1 MKKYLSTIKGYI
13 ILSII
18 FSLSE
23 AVITSVILL
32 FPGWLVDNFQ
42 NGMAYIVKLA
52 ILYVLSFSI
61 YLLVS
66 FFSNRIADYRRI
78 KFEEA
83 IKKDFFQ
90 SIISRDF
97 EKYHEFS
104 SEEYISM
111 QANDITEM
119 CQNYLSP
126 LLSIYRSLLLI
137 GAFGVS
143 LIVFVNYYIAAV
155 IFLFS
160 LIVVFIPKLTAKD
173 LAIKNK
179 RYMDVVGKY
188 TFDIGKIFEA
198 HDILDHRSKNKLI
211 EIHSKK
217 IENVFAHNMN
227 FRKTNS
233 FAMVINGGSVE
244 FVSVI
249 TFVVVAILLLRSKIT
264 VGMATIAFTY
274 STRFM
279 EPIYELNVCLGKVH
293 SVKKVQEK
301 ILNIIGNSI
310 VNKSD
315 SFNIQNITTTQ
326 LTKRYK
332 QTEIMLPQTSFEY
345 PKKYLITGE
354 NGVGKSVFLRLLMQF
369 EKADSGT
376 IEYNGINDIDISED
390 ICYVPQN
397 PVIFNASYV
406 DNVTI
411 FNAYDSNNLERYE
424 SFFPK
429 ELLDNIKQN
438 TNTENLSGGEKQV
451 IAFLRALC
459 SEKRIIMMDEP
470 FSAMN
475 NISIAHFMKHMD
487 SIDRMMLIIAHNV
500 EEYEKAFDETIVIS
514 R

>member
-1 MKKYLSTIKGYI
+1 
-13 ILSII
+13 
-18 FSLSE
+18 
-23 AVITSVILL
+23 
-32 FPGWLVDNFQ
+32 
-42 NGMAYIVKLA
+42 
-52 ILYVLSFSI
+52 
-61 YLLVS
+61 
-66 FFSNRIADYRRI
+66 
-78 KFEEA
+78 
-83 IKKDFFQ
+83 
-90 SIISRDF
+90 
-97 EKYHEFS
+97 
-104 SEEYISM
+104 M

-137 GAFGVS
+137 VAFGVS

-155 IFLFS
+155 IFIFS
-160 LIVVFIPKLTAKD
+160 LVVVFIPKLTAKD
-173 LAIKNK
+173 LANKNK

-188 TFDIGKIFEA
+188 TSNIGKMFEA
-198 HDILDHRSKNKLI
+198 HDILDGRSKKRLM
-211 EIHSKK
+211 EIHSKN
-217 IENVFAHNMN
+217 IEDVLAHNMD

-249 TFVVVAILLLRSKIT
+249 TFVIVAILLLKGKIT

-301 ILNIIGNSI
+301 ILNIIGNGI

-315 SFNIQNITTTQ
+315 RFNIKNIKTTQ
-326 LTKRYK
+326 LVKKYK
-332 QTEIMLPQTSFEY
+332 KTELVMPQTSFEY

-369 EKADSGT
+369 EKADAGT
-376 IEYNGINDIDISED
+376 IEYDGKNNIDISED

-429 ELLDNIKQN
+429 EILDNIKQN

-475 NISIAHFMKHMD
+475 NVSIDYFMKNME
-487 SIDRMMLIIAHNV
+487 SIDKMMLIIAHNV
-500 EEYEKAFDETIVIS
+500 GDYEKQFDENIVIL

>member
-1 MKKYLSTIKGYI
+1 
-13 ILSII
+13 
-18 FSLSE
+18 
-23 AVITSVILL
+23 
-32 FPGWLVDNFQ
+32 
-42 NGMAYIVKLA
+42 
-52 ILYVLSFSI
+52 
-61 YLLVS
+61 
-66 FFSNRIADYRRI
+66 
-78 KFEEA
+78 
-83 IKKDFFQ
+83 
-90 SIISRDF
+90 
-97 EKYHEFS
+97 
-104 SEEYISM
+104 M

-137 GAFGVS
+137 VAFGVS

-155 IFLFS
+155 IFIFS
-160 LIVVFIPKLTAKD
+160 LVVVFIPKLTAKD
-173 LAIKNK
+173 LANKNK

-188 TFDIGKIFEA
+188 TSNIGKMFEA
-198 HDILDHRSKNKLI
+198 HDILDGRSKKRLM
-211 EIHSKK
+211 EIHSKN
-217 IENVFAHNMN
+217 IEDVLAHNMD

-249 TFVVVAILLLRSKIT
+249 IFVIVAILLLKGKIT

-301 ILNIIGNSI
+301 ILNIIGNGI

-315 SFNIQNITTTQ
+315 RFNIKNIKTTQ
-326 LTKRYK
+326 LVKKYK
-332 QTEIMLPQTSFEY
+332 KTELVMPQTSFEY

-369 EKADSGT
+369 EKADAGT
-376 IEYNGINDIDISED
+376 IEYDGKNNIDISED

-429 ELLDNIKQN
+429 EILDNIKQN

-475 NISIAHFMKHMD
+475 NVSIDYFMKNME
-487 SIDRMMLIIAHNV
+487 SIDKMMLIIAHNV
-500 EEYEKAFDETIVIS
+500 GDYEKQFDENIVIL

>member
-1 MKKYLSTIKGYI
+1 
-13 ILSII
+13 
-18 FSLSE
+18 
-23 AVITSVILL
+23 
-32 FPGWLVDNFQ
+32 
-42 NGMAYIVKLA
+42 
-52 ILYVLSFSI
+52 
-61 YLLVS
+61 
-66 FFSNRIADYRRI
+66 
-78 KFEEA
+78 
-83 IKKDFFQ
+83 
-90 SIISRDF
+90 
-97 EKYHEFS
+97 
-104 SEEYISM
+104 M

-137 GAFGVS
+137 VAFGVS

-155 IFLFS
+155 IFIFS
-160 LIVVFIPKLTAKD
+160 LVVVFIPKLTAKD
-173 LAIKNK
+173 LANKNK

-188 TFDIGKIFEA
+188 TSNIGKMFEA
-198 HDILDHRSKNKLI
+198 HDILDGRSKKRLM
-211 EIHSKK
+211 EIHSKN
-217 IENVFAHNMN
+217 IEDVLAHNMD

-249 TFVVVAILLLRSKIT
+249 TFVIVAILLLKGKIT

-301 ILNIIGNSI
+301 ILNIIGNGI

-315 SFNIQNITTTQ
+315 RFNIKNIKKTQ
-326 LTKRYK
+326 LVKKYK
-332 QTEIMLPQTSFEY
+332 KTELVMPQTSFEY

-369 EKADSGT
+369 EKADAGT
-376 IEYNGINDIDISED
+376 IEYDGKNNIDISED

-429 ELLDNIKQN
+429 EILDNIKQN

-475 NISIAHFMKHMD
+475 NVSIDYFMKNME
-487 SIDRMMLIIAHNV
+487 SIDKMMLIIAHNV
-500 EEYEKAFDETIVIS
+500 GDYEKQFDENIVIL